1 MIRIF
6 LENTFLIRNHSV
18 VISLN
23 NFIIHHYLTDIILSW
38 DNNNDQ
44 MRIKRLKN
52 LRILFLKGKELKY
65 HLFF

>member
-1 MIRIF
+1 M
-6 LENTFLIRNHSV
+6 
-18 VISLN
+18 VIPIN

-38 DNNNDQ
+38 NNNNDQ

-65 HLFF
+65 HYFFKYY